1 MLVVTK
7 LDRFARNVTEGI
19 NIIRE
24 LFQKKV
30 KVHILNVGLLENTAM
45 GNFFITA
52 LLAVAELE
60 RAMIY
65 ERTIAGKE
73 IARTKHGFKE
83 GRPRISEDKM
93 ELALSLK
100 ETKTYRQVESLTGIS
115 KSTLIRYQ
123 RLKQR
128 KNYEE

>member
-1 MLVVTK
+1 
-7 LDRFARNVTEGI
+7 
-19 NIIRE
+19 
-24 LFQKKV
+24 
-30 KVHILNVGLLENTAM
+30 M

-65 ERTIAGKE
+65 ERTVAGKE
-73 IARTKHGFKE
+73 IARTKYGFKE

-100 ETKTYRQVESLTGIS
+100 ETKTYKQVESLTGIS
-115 KSTLIRYQ
+115 KSTIVRYK

-128 KNYEE
+128 KKFDE